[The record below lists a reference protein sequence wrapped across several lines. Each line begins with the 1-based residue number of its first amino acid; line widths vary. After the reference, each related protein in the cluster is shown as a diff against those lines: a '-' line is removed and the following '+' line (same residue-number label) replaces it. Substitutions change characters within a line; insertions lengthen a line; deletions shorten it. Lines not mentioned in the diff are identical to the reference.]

1 MSPEEAIET
10 ILERARRRIRD
21 LQQENYKQS
30 LAIASLQ
37 GQLMDVAKQ
46 EQPLTT
52 LSRAAHSNAVDHDFW
67 DDPAPEFGTSIALV
81 HTEVTE
87 AFEEW
92 RHGEDFTT
100 VYWKHAN
107 GSIVSHP
114 EDFPPD
120 EVKPEGI
127 PIELAD
133 ILIRVFDI
141 AGRYGIDLDTAVAQ
155 KMAYNTTRPSR
166 HGGKRA

>member
-1 MSPEEAIET
+1 MMLPDEAME
-10 ILERARRRIRD
+10 LERARRRVRE
-21 LQQENYKQS
+21 LQQDNYQQS

-37 GQLMDVAKQ
+37 GQLMDVSKH
-46 EQPLTT
+46 EQPLAT
-52 LSRAAHSNAVDHDFW
+52 LSRAAHNNAVDHGFW
-67 DDPAPEFGTSIALV
+67 EPAPEFGTSIALV
-81 HTEVTE
+81 HTEVSE

-114 EDFPPD
+114 EDFPPA

-141 AGRYGIDLDTAVAQ
+141 AGRYGIDLDLAVAQ
-155 KMAYNTTRPSR
+155 KMAYNATRSAR